1 MGIDI
6 NLKDNLEQNCL
17 YFTALSGHL
26 NLCRTLL
33 DRKDFDVHI
42 ENNVGW
48 TPLHYS
54 ARNCTYELVDFL
66 LIWKLILTLIII
78 WQATASILQYSLYSW
93 IFERYFKKDI
103 YLTCIWLIIKDGQ
116 HFITLQEVV
125 VINWSHF
132 LWIWELIFS
141 LRVI

>member
-17 YFTALSGHL
+17 YFAALSGHL
-26 NLCRTLL
+26 NLCSTLL

-54 ARNCTYELVDFL
+54 ARNCTYELVRFFADMEADTYVDNNL
-66 LIWKLILTLIII
+66 
-78 WQATASILQYSLYSW
+78 ASNCLHIA
-93 IFERYFKKDI
+93 
-103 YLTCIWLIIKDGQ
+103 
-116 HFITLQEVV
+116 
-125 VINWSHF
+125 
-132 LWIWELIFS
+132 ELS
-141 LRVI
+141 VHLNL